1 MSESSGAATACDLVN
16 EFVTPLDDD
25 SEPEFLPVVSE
36 PARAKLNAI
45 AARKTRPPNQSAL
58 PLA

>member
-1 MSESSGAATACDLVN
+1 MN